1 MNAFD
6 WQRMLLDDFPVLF
19 LGEVALR
26 ALFAFVVVFLFLKVS
41 GRRGIR
47 QLSLFELVV
56 ILTLGSAAGDV
67 SFYED
72 VPLLPVA
79 MVFVTL
85 LLLYRLTVLA
95 MSHSERFSDW
105 MEGKPVTIIKDG
117 LYELNSLDHL
127 NISSDEL
134 FMELRQQ
141 GVEHLGQVRLGILET
156 DGDMSLYFY
165 SAETVRP
172 GLSVLPAEHREEYQ
186 KVPENSLYACIRCGH
201 TQPIEGQQHATCTR
215 CDQSVWSLA
224 LRQPRQR

>member
-6 WQRMLLDDFPVLF
+6 WQRMLLGDFPWLF
-19 LGEVALR
+19 LGEVAFR
-26 ALFAFVVVFLFLKVS
+26 ALFAFVVVFVFLKVS

-67 SFYED
+67 SFYDD

-85 LLLYRLTVLA
+85 LVLYRATVT
-95 MSHSERFSDW
+95 MMRRSERISDW

-127 NISSDEL
+127 NISSDEF

-156 DGDMSLYFY
+156 DGDMSLYFFA
-165 SAETVRP
+165 SDDVKP
-172 GLSVLPAEHREEYQ
+172 GLSVLPAEHRAEHQE
-186 KVPENSLYACIRCGH
+186 VPQGGIYACIRCGH
-201 TQPIEGQQHATCTR
+201 AQPMPAGQQASCPR
-215 CDQSVWSLA
+215 CSQRIWSPA
-224 LRQPRQR
+224 LSHQRQR

>member
-6 WQRMLLDDFPVLF
+6 WQRMLLGDFPWLF
-19 LGEVALR
+19 LGEVAFR
-26 ALFAFVVVFLFLKVS
+26 ALFAFVVVFVFLKVS

-67 SFYED
+67 SFYDD

-85 LLLYRLTVLA
+85 LVLYRATVT
-95 MSHSERFSDW
+95 MMRRSERISDW

-127 NISSDEL
+127 NISPDEF

-156 DGDMSLYFY
+156 DGDMSLYFF
-165 SAETVRP
+165 AADDVKP
-172 GLSVLPAEHREEYQ
+172 GLSVLPAEHRAEHQE
-186 KVPENSLYACIRCGH
+186 VPQGGIYACIRCGH
-201 TQPIEGQQHATCTR
+201 AQPMPAGQQASCPR
-215 CDQSVWSLA
+215 CSQRIWSPA
-224 LRQPRQR
+224 LSHQRQR